1 MATYKK
7 KTIDEIALLAGV
19 SKATVSRVMNGTAP
33 VAKETKRRVEVA
45 IKKSNYEPNVN
56 ARKLAGG
63 SGGSIALVLEEST
76 EEFFLN
82 PFWKSVVEGFISQAA
97 NSHLHPVLFFHSK
110 DSSDQELVSALIRGN
125 YDAIAI
131 FGWHR
136 DIKILEKY
144 IPEKMRI
151 VFGGKQGESTRFSYV
166 GVDNVKGGYLAT
178 KHLIEIGCKN
188 IVTITGD
195 LTVESSRERLEGY
208 KRALT
213 DSGIKIQKNF
223 ILEGNFTEKS
233 AESAIK
239 DFLRKS
245 PKFDA
250 IFAGND
256 LMARGVFNVLKDS
269 GLEIPQ
275 DVKLIGFD
283 GSEVAKSHQ
292 PPLSTVGQPSF
303 ELGVKVAEQ
312 LMAPLTEDL
321 ANIELRL
328 ELILRE
334 SSRSFK

>member
-1 MATYKK
+1 MATFKK

-33 VAKETKRRVEVA
+33 VAKETRRRVESA
-45 IKKSNYEPNVN
+45 IKKTNYQPNVN

-82 PFWKSVVEGFISQAA
+82 PFWKSVVDGFISQAA
-97 NSHLHPVLFFHSK
+97 HSHLHPVLFFHSK
-110 DSSDQELVSALIRGN
+110 ESSDQELVTALIRGN

-151 VFGGKQGESTRFSYV
+151 VFGGKQGESSRFTYV
-166 GVDNVKGGYLAT
+166 GVDNIKGGYLAT
-178 KHLIEIGCKN
+178 KHLLDAGCRN
-188 IVTITGD
+188 ILTITGD

-208 KRALT
+208 KQALAEK
-213 DSGIKIQKNF
+213 GIPIKKQF

-233 AESAIK
+233 GENAIK
-239 DFLRKS
+239 DFLRK
-245 PKFDA
+245 PKVFDG

-256 LMARGVFNVLKDS
+256 LMARGAFRILGELGIAV
-269 GLEIPQ
+269 PQ
-275 DVKLIGFD
+275 EVKIIGFD
-283 GSEVAKSHQ
+283 GSIVAKDHL

-303 ELGVKVAEQ
+303 ELGVRVAEQ
-312 LMAPLTEDL
+312 LMLPMAETLE
-321 ANIELRL
+321 NIELDL
-328 ELILRE
+328 ELIQRK
-334 SSRSFK
+334 SSATSK

>member
-33 VAKETKRRVEVA
+33 VAKETKRRVEAA

-321 ANIELRL
+321 ANIELSL

>member
-33 VAKETKRRVEVA
+33 VAKETKRRVEAA

-233 AESAIK
+233 AEGAIK

-321 ANIELRL
+321 ANIELSL

>member
-1 MATYKK
+1 MATYKR
-7 KTIDEIALLAGV
+7 KTIDEIATIAGV

-33 VAKETKRRVEVA
+33 VAKETKRRVEAA
-45 IKKSNYEPNVN
+45 ISKSNYQPNVN

-97 NSHLHPVLFFHSK
+97 GSHLHPVLFFHSK
-110 DSSDQELVSALIRGN
+110 ESSDQELVTALTRGN

-144 IPEKMRI
+144 IPDKMRI

-178 KHLIEIGCKN
+178 KHLVEIGCRE
-188 IVTITGD
+188 ILTITGD

-208 KRALT
+208 KRALK
-213 DSGIKIQKNF
+213 DSGIPFRKSLV
-223 ILEGNFTEKS
+223 LEGNFTQKS
-233 AESAIK
+233 AESALK
-239 DFLRKS
+239 EYLRKTIN
-245 PKFDA
+245 FDA
-250 IFAGND
+250 IFAAND
-256 LMARGVFNVLKDS
+256 LMARGAYLVLKEA
-269 GLEIPQ
+269 GLKVPQ
-275 DVKLIGFD
+275 EVKLIGFD
-283 GSEVAKSHQ
+283 GSEVARSHQ
-292 PPLSTVGQPSF
+292 PPLSTVGQPSH

-312 LMAPLTEDL
+312 LMAPLSQNLES
-321 ANIELRL
+321 IELDL
-328 ELILRE
+328 ELVLRE
-334 SSRSFK
+334 SSRSLR